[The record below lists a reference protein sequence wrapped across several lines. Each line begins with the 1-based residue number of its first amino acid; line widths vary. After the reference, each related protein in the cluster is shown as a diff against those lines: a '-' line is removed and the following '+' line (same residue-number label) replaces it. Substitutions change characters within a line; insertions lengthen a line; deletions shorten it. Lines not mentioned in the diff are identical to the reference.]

1 MVISYDEACS
11 AISEEPSAM
20 LYLDTCI
27 LLDIVRSPVST
38 DIDADSAKYAR
49 SLLARSHSRPRSIW
63 LVTSATVENEWHEN
77 IEGVQK
83 AAENEIRKVESRRMH
98 FLSAAK
104 ATTDF
109 QYQHGQAESSL
120 DLANKLRS
128 IAESLLHS
136 CLIISPSNEHIL
148 NAMSRVKR
156 YSPPAKRGKAE
167 PKDCEIYELF
177 LGLCGELRARG
188 ASDNFVFVSSNT
200 KDYGRDN
207 SGGIQAELVDLN
219 AKYTSRL
226 AWAEAALDGRA

>member
-1 MVISYDEACS
+1 MAISYDEACG
-11 AISEEPSAM
+11 AISEEPSAI

-27 LLDIVRSPVST
+27 LLDIVRSPVRAE
-38 DIDADSAKYAR
+38 IDADSAKYAR
-49 SLLARSHSRPRSIW
+49 SLIARSHSRPRSIW
-63 LVTSATVENEWHEN
+63 LATSATVENEWHEN
-77 IEGVQK
+77 IAEVQK
-83 AAENEIRKVESRRMH
+83 GVEDEILRVELKRKH

-109 QYQHGQAESSL
+109 RYQHGQAESSL

-128 IAESLLHS
+128 VAESLLHS
-136 CLIISPSNEHIL
+136 CLIISPSKEHIL
-148 NAMSRVKR
+148 NAWSRVKR

-188 ASDNFVFVSSNT
+188 ASDRFVFVSSNT

-219 AKYTSRL
+219 AQYTSRL